1 MRRTLGAGGRDIVFR
16 PAVAADTMILGRFG
30 SLLVSFHHELDPDRF
45 LAATERTEASYAGW
59 LEKQLA
65 RQDVV
70 MLVAEVDG
78 AVSGYAYGTVEGPD
92 YMALRGPAGVIHDLY
107 VDQEHRRL
115 GIGRSLLELMVGE
128 LEKTSAPRVMLST
141 AARNEAARR
150 LFAAAGFRETMV
162 EMARER

>member
-1 MRRTLGAGGRDIVFR
+1 MRRTICAGGRDIVFR
-16 PAVAADTMILGRFG
+16 PAVAADTTILGRFG

-45 LAATERTEASYAGW
+45 LAATERTKASYAGW
-59 LEKQLA
+59 LEKQLV

-128 LEKTSAPRVMLST
+128 LEKRSAPRVILSA

-150 LFAAAGFRETMV
+150 LFAMAGFRETMV
-162 EMARER
+162 EMAREQ